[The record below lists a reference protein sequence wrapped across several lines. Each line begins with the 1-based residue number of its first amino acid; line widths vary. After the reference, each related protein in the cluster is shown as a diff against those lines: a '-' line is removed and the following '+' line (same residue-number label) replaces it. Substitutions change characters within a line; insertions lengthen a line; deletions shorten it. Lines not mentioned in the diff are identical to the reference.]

1 MIATVSGSIQAV
13 EKDALIVAV
22 GGVGLRVKVPQTVL
36 ENSGGV
42 GRTVFLHTHFAV
54 RETDMSLYGFETVDD
69 LRIFNTLI
77 GISGIGP
84 KVGLSILSTLSPE
97 LLRSAVIQDEAVIL
111 QRVPGIG
118 KKSAEK
124 IIFALRGKLDTVDAT
139 SVGLVSDV
147 DSDVIDTLTA
157 LGFSIIEAQAAV
169 QKVPRD
175 ITDLDER
182 VGAALRLLDQS

>member
-1 MIATVSGSIQAV
+1 MIASLSGTILAV
-13 EKDALIVAV
+13 EKDALIIDVA
-22 GGVGLRVKVPQTVL
+22 GVGLRVKVPQGVL
-36 ENSGGV
+36 ENCGGSG
-42 GRTVFLHTHFAV
+42 RKLFLHTELIV
-54 RETDMSLYGFETVDD
+54 RETELSLYGFETVDD

-84 KVGLSILSTLSPE
+84 KVALSILSTLSVA
-97 LLRSAVIQDEAVIL
+97 LLRSAVIQEEAVIL

-124 IIFALRGKLDTVDAT
+124 ILFALRGKLDGIDAT

-147 DSDVIDTLTA
+147 DSDVIEVLTS
-157 LGFSIIEAQAAV
+157 LGFSIVEAQAAV

-175 ITDLDER
+175 VTEIEER
-182 VGAALRLLDQS
+182 VAQALRQLGQG